1 MVITLSRQL
10 ASGGTEIATQV
21 AKRLRLQ
28 YVDRE
33 IIFRAAKQAGVPE
46 AALAEVDEFGILPP
60 MLSAKARRSFISTVE
75 TVIRDFAKAN
85 NTLIVGR
92 GSQVIL
98 NEWPDSLHLQVIAP
112 FDLRVERLMKQ
123 QKLDREAAV
132 NRLLASDKARTTYI
146 RRHYH
151 VDWLDSRLYD
161 LVINTGK
168 IRSEDA
174 VELVILAAKS
184 VGKQRG

>member
-1 MVITLSRQL
+1 MVITLSRQM
-10 ASGGTEIATQV
+10 ASGGTEIAAQV
-21 AKRLRLQ
+21 AKKLRLQ

-60 MLSAKARRSFISTVE
+60 MLSPKERQSFVSTVE
-75 TVIRDFAKAN
+75 SVVRDFAKADN
-85 NTLIVGR
+85 VIIVGR

-98 NEWPDSLHLQVIAP
+98 NEWPNSLHLQVIAP
-112 FDLRVERLMKQ
+112 LDLRVDRLIKRE
-123 QKLDREAAV
+123 KIDRETAL
-132 NRLLASDKARTTYI
+132 NRLQASDRARANFI
-146 RRHYH
+146 RRTYR

-168 IRSEDA
+168 IRDEDA
-174 VELVILAAKS
+174 VELVVLAAKS
-184 VGKQRG
+184 VAKPRS